1 MRLSTPVRLVATYGS
16 ALLFVVLS
24 LLAYAAVQRSRE
36 STRWVEHTHRVII
49 VLETT
54 LSDLRDA
61 ETGQRG
67 FLLTGDTSYL
77 APYHTGMRRFGGH
90 LETLRASTADNPA
103 QQRRIAALRTLGAAK
118 IQVMAEFVRIRREQ
132 GLDPALAA
140 VRGGRGKELMDRIRA
155 VVAEMRVEEERLL
168 AQRRAVETRRRA
180 AVIWVLLGGGV
191 SAGALALLI
200 NVLFAR
206 HARAQQAATGEL
218 ESANHLLQER
228 ASLLEMQS
236 GQLRRRAREEAALAE
251 VARSLTTS
259 FEVDEVLRRIVDGAR
274 TATQAR
280 GVFVER
286 VDSARQHVEVVAGAG
301 DGFPPLGAR
310 VPYAGSLAEDV
321 LERDAPEWIPDV
333 TMERRPIAPAIEEAC
348 GRCAALVVPLISE
361 QDALGALVLLQQADH
376 PPFREDE
383 VVRARTLADLAAIAL
398 RRVILYTEAERRRA
412 ALEESERRFRLL
424 VDSVQDYAIA
434 MLDPDGRV
442 RSWNRGAERLHGY
455 TAEEAIGLPVER
467 LYAPEDRE
475 AGFPGAQLRTA
486 AREGRFEEDGWRVRK
501 DGSSFWAHVV
511 INAIRDEQG
520 ELLGFVDVAGDLT
533 DRHRAEQARET
544 YLQQERR
551 ARGEADSA
559 NRAKSQF
566 LATMSHEIRT
576 PINAIIGYADLLE
589 MELKGPLTPGQRE
602 QVNRVQKSSQHLLG
616 LVNDVLDLS
625 KVEAGEMTVE
635 SHPAPLRTT
644 ARSAME
650 LVEPQAAAKRITLS
664 DVSECSPNV
673 CFVGDEDRVR
683 QVLLNLLSNA
693 VKFTEP
699 GGRVTIRCGVVDEAP
714 ADVRVQGPGPWT
726 LMEVVDTGVGIPEEE
741 QARVFEPFTQV
752 EGGYTRRQGGTG
764 LGLAISRRMARLMGG
779 DLTVQSAPGEGSRFA
794 LWLPSTTE
802 SAAEP
807 ADVLRWPDRPGQVPG
822 LAEVGR
828 LVAEGAD
835 ELVQSLAGLLR
846 GDPQVPGAHTLDRAQ
861 LENHISTF
869 LLDIGKS
876 LITLDEGGGEPALM
890 RDGSDIQRLI
900 SVRHGDQRRRL
911 GWSAEAVRREFV
923 LLREVVDAHVRR
935 EAPARTSDNVDTSIT
950 ILHRLLERAEEI
962 ALGSLGQN

>member
-1 MRLSTPVRLVATYGS
+1 
-16 ALLFVVLS
+16 
-24 LLAYAAVQRSRE
+24 
-36 STRWVEHTHRVII
+36 
-49 VLETT
+49 
-54 LSDLRDA
+54 
-61 ETGQRG
+61 
-67 FLLTGDTSYL
+67 
-77 APYHTGMRRFGGH
+77 
-90 LETLRASTADNPA
+90 
-103 QQRRIAALRTLGAAK
+103 
-118 IQVMAEFVRIRREQ
+118 
-132 GLDPALAA
+132 
-140 VRGGRGKELMDRIRA
+140 
-155 VVAEMRVEEERLL
+155 
-168 AQRRAVETRRRA
+168 
-180 AVIWVLLGGGV
+180 
-191 SAGALALLI
+191 
-200 NVLFAR
+200 
-206 HARAQQAATGEL
+206 
-218 ESANHLLQER
+218 
-228 ASLLEMQS
+228 
-236 GQLRRRAREEAALAE
+236 
-251 VARSLTTS
+251 
-259 FEVDEVLRRIVDGAR
+259 
-274 TATQAR
+274 
-280 GVFVER
+280 VFVER
-286 VDSARQHVEVVAGAG
+286 VDAGRTTVEVVAGAG
-301 DGFPPLGAR
+301 EGFPPLGAQ
-310 VPYAGSLAEDV
+310 VPFAGSLAEDV

-333 TMERRPIAPAIEEAC
+333 TAEERPIAPAIQESC
-348 GRCAALVVPLISE
+348 GQCAALVVPLISE
-361 QDALGALVLLQQADH
+361 QDALGALVLLQASGH

-455 TAEEAIGLPVER
+455 TAEEAIGLPLER
-467 LYAPEDRE
+467 FYAQEDRE
-475 AGFPGAQLRTA
+475 AGFPEAQLRTA

-551 ARGEADSA
+551 ARAEADSA

-589 MELKGPLTPGQRE
+589 MELKGPLTEGQRE
-602 QVNRVQKSSQHLLG
+602 HVGRIQKSSQHLLG

-625 KVEAGEMTVE
+625 KVEAGEMTVD
-635 SHPAPLRTT
+635 SRPAPLRAT

-650 LVEPQAAAKRITLS
+650 LVEPQAASKSIALS
-664 DVSECSPNV
+664 DGSECSPNV

-683 QVLLNLLSNA
+683 QILLNLLSNA
-693 VKFTEP
+693 VKFTQP
-699 GGRVTIRCGVVDEAP
+699 GGQVSIRCSVVDAAGP
-714 ADVRVQGPGPWT
+714 HARLQGPGPWT
-726 LMEVVDTGVGIPEEE
+726 LMEVVDTGVGIPEDE

-752 EGGYTRRQGGTG
+752 EGGYTRTQGGTG

-779 DLTVQSAPGEGSRFA
+779 DLTVESTPGQGSRFA
-794 LWLPSTTE
+794 LWLPATTE

-807 ADVLRWPDRPGQVPG
+807 ADVLRWPDRAGEVPG

-828 LVAEGAD
+828 IVAEDAD
-835 ELVQSLAGLLR
+835 ELVQALAERLR
-846 GDPQVPGAHTLDRAQ
+846 VDPEVTGAHQLDRAQ
-861 LENHISTF
+861 LEDHISTF

-900 SVRHGDQRRRL
+900 SERHGEQRRRL
-911 GWSAEAVRREFV
+911 GWTSEAVRREFA
-923 LLREVVDAHVRR
+923 LLRELVEAHVRGKATA
-935 EAPARTSDNVDTSIT
+935 ENIDTSIT
-950 ILHRLLERAEEI
+950 ILRRLLERAEEI
-962 ALGSLGQN
+962 ALGT